1 MRLCLISDWLVK
13 HSRSSMLVAIEPVF
27 MPIVRNPT
35 ADQRF
40 DRFRL
45 VIRRHVPSLID
56 CEDAQTAAAFPLT
69 TLIATSSTYFAFPMV
84 PLLQRLVLE
93 PGLALPRLLVEQTQ
107 LARSVTTA
115 GVSIF
120 VTLTLRSQ
128 RLVRTQ
134 QYRCSR

>member
-1 MRLCLISDWLVK
+1 
-13 HSRSSMLVAIEPVF
+13 MLAAIEPAFV
-27 MPIVRNPT
+27 PLVRNPT

-56 CEDAQTAAAFPLT
+56 CEDTQTAAAFPPT

-84 PLLQRLVLE
+84 PFLQRLVLE
-93 PGLALPRLLVEQTQ
+93 PGLTLPRLLVEQTQ
-107 LARSVTTA
+107 LARSVTTV
-115 GVSIF
+115 GVSMF
-120 VTLTLRSQ
+120 VALTLRSQ

-134 QYRCSR
+134 